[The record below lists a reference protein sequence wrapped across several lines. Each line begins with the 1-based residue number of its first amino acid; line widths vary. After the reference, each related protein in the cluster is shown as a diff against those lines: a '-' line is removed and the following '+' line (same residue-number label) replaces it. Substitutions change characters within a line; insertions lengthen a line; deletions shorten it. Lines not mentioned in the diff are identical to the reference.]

1 MYCTVALW
9 YSAAE
14 SMATQP
20 SDSTEFPAEVILK
33 PLALV
38 GLSGLD
44 TINNA
49 VHRAVWDAFSS
60 NRRTDRASVRFKLL
74 PNTFEFPVVKPKR
87 NSYEWYIPKGILKK
101 NWIHKHVSSIPAVVV
116 IFYDMEWN
124 DPQWNEKII
133 ECASRVQSIRAAV
146 EGHATRVAVV
156 VVQSGLSPPPS
167 EYMLGAE
174 RAQALCSAC
183 EIQSK
188 SLFVLP
194 HNDHLMGYIIRLEN
208 AFYDIAQNY
217 YHHETKNIKQHRD
230 HLNKTTHQY
239 LFVRHQFKLGY
250 LNELKQDHS
259 TAHKH
264 YMHAYNNLLETRTV
278 DTNIHEVR
286 TVAGYINYKL
296 CKLLFVLNLP
306 RDAITQLKTHIERY
320 KNRVGPTE
328 LLFEHYAWIARQYS
342 AFGELFDE
350 AISAGL
356 PATRSQHPGFYY
368 QLAAQFT
375 AKRRQAMRSVC
386 TEALQYPPPP
396 DPMEGIVEFYGQR
409 PWRPGR
415 LSADPHDPQKE
426 QAAVLALQYNER
438 VFNHSAMIISFLG
451 SAISQFKTFHSPRM
465 RKQLV
470 VEMANEYF
478 YCADYGKALTL
489 LSHMLWDYRRE
500 KWWFLASHVLNR
512 AIQCAYL
519 SAKIQDY
526 LQLSIEAL
534 SLHIQV
540 PNNDKDRI
548 FRNIMTVLNL
558 NIPAP
563 EPDLPASSQNKA
575 MELWQVAI
583 EKEPLTVAVDMANIT
598 SFLEVK
604 PKFTQQRYKMDETIE
619 VELYVRLTYATVLDI
634 KKAYITISSHTETI
648 EIPITDNNISTI
660 SLVGGKVKK
669 FVCHFKSNPLDNGSD
684 LQIKNVSF
692 VLDSDRKRKIVMNF
706 KMDDTKVAVLI
717 THPELLH
724 FILSPKA
731 DYEFDCIVP
740 LTTTSITAR
749 ECRLSLAVTNSSP
762 ALQGEWFPTLFT
774 ITNNEDSSVYDVKI
788 ALSLL
793 SSPDNPNPESV
804 TELGLKEGEPQG
816 QPLQTS
822 VGSISKSSSHSNM
835 FYLKTNRT
843 ATTTVQIR
851 VSYMIDL
858 PEISKLECV
867 RDFTTK
873 ITVIKPFEVSTNFV
887 AMNFKPISKCF
898 VDDPFIVMPQIK
910 ILSPWE
916 LLIVDTE
923 LEVTDCFKYS
933 DKIRPP
939 SCISNLEVAE
949 KNVASDAVCIQA
961 KYKPKDLPT
970 RVGLYNITWRRKSN
984 TGSQP
989 VMSSTALS
997 GLPIDD
1003 CPISV
1008 EVNYPE
1014 VVELLTSVPLKCTL
1028 IGKSDNPVRLN
1039 LIVEGTDAYM
1049 FSGYKKLSVTVP
1061 PNDKVELCY
1070 NIHPLVPGNTTPPRL
1085 KATLVGDSS
1094 KQEIVTEMFDKIF
1107 PSSIFVMPK
1116 YNK

>member
-1 MYCTVALW
+1 
-9 YSAAE
+9 
-14 SMATQP
+14 MATQP
-20 SDSTEFPAEVILK
+20 SDNTEFPPEIILK

-49 VHRAVWDAFSS
+49 VHRAIWDAFSS
-60 NRRTDRASVRFKLL
+60 NRRADRAPVRFKLL
-74 PNTFEFPVVKPKR
+74 NNTFEFPVVKPKR
-87 NSYEWYIPKGILKK
+87 SSYEWYIPKGILKK
-101 NWIHKHVSSIPAVVV
+101 NWIHKRVSLIPAVVI

-174 RAQALCSAC
+174 RAQALCAAC

-194 HNDHLMGYIIRLEN
+194 HSDHLIGYIIRLEN

-239 LFVRHQFKLGY
+239 LFVRHQFKLGF
-250 LNELKQDHS
+250 LNELKQDLS

-264 YMHAYNNLLETRTV
+264 YMHAYNNLMETRTV
-278 DTNIHEVR
+278 DTNTHEVR

-296 CKLLFVLNLP
+296 CKLLFALNLP
-306 RDAITQLKTHIERY
+306 RDAIAQLKTHIERY
-320 KNRVGPTE
+320 KSRVGPTE

-350 AISAGL
+350 AIRAGL
-356 PATRSQHPGFYY
+356 PAIQSQHPGFYY
-368 QLAAQFT
+368 QHAAQFT
-375 AKRRQAMRSVC
+375 VKRRQAMRSVC
-386 TEALQYPPPP
+386 SEATQYPPPP

-438 VFNHSAMIISFLG
+438 IFNHSALIISFLG
-451 SAISQFKTFHSPRM
+451 CAIAQFKTFHSPRM

-512 AIQCAYL
+512 ALQCAYL

-526 LQLSIEAL
+526 LQLSVEAL
-534 SLHIQV
+534 SKYIQV

-548 FRNIMTVLNL
+548 FQNIISILNL
-558 NIPAP
+558 NIPGP
-563 EPDLPASSQNKA
+563 EPDLPASSQSKA
-575 MELWQVAI
+575 LELWQLAI
-583 EKEPLTVAVDMANIT
+583 EKEPLTVAVDMANIS

-604 PKFTQQRYKMDETIE
+604 SKFKQQKYRMDETVE
-619 VELYVRLTYATVLDI
+619 VELYVRLSYNTVLHV
-634 KKAYITISSHTETI
+634 KNAFMTISSHTETI
-648 EIPITDNNISTI
+648 EIPITNDTNAPIT
-660 SLVGGKVKK
+660 LEGGKVKR
-669 FVCHFKSNPLDNGSD
+669 FLCPFKSNPLDNGSD
-684 LQIKNVSF
+684 LHIKNVSF

-706 KMDDTKVAVLI
+706 KTEESKVSDSTI
-717 THPELLH
+717 HPELLH
-724 FILSPKA
+724 FILSPKT

-740 LTTTSITAR
+740 LTTASVTAR
-749 ECRLSLAVTNSSP
+749 ECRLSIEVSNASP
-762 ALQGEWFPTLFT
+762 ALQGEWFPTTFT
-774 ITNNEDSSVYDVKI
+774 ITNNEESSVYDVKLV
-788 ALSLL
+788 LSLL
-793 SSPDNPNPESV
+793 ASPDNPNPESV
-804 TELGLKEGEPQG
+804 TDLSLQEGEAQT
-816 QPLQTS
+816 QPLKIS
-822 VGSISKSSSHSNM
+822 AGSISQLSNNTHT

-843 ATTTVQIR
+843 ATTTVQIK
-851 VSYMIDL
+851 VSYLIDL

-867 RDFTTK
+867 KDFITK

-887 AMNFKPISKCF
+887 AMNFQPIPKCF

-916 LLIVDTE
+916 LMILDTD
-923 LEVTDCFKYS
+923 LEVTDCFCHGDETRS
-933 DKIRPP
+933 S
-939 SCISNLEVAE
+939 SCINNLEVAE
-949 KNVASDAVCIQA
+949 RNIASDAICIQA

-970 RVGLYNITWRRKSN
+970 RVGLYNITWRRKNNPS
-984 TGSQP
+984 GHH

-997 GLPIDD
+997 GLPIDE
-1003 CPISV
+1003 CPVSI

-1028 IGKSDNPVRLN
+1028 IGKSHIPVRLS
-1039 LIVEGTDAYM
+1039 LTVEGTDAYM

-1061 PNDKVELCY
+1061 PNERVELCY
-1070 NIHPLVPGNTTPPRL
+1070 NIHPLVAGNTTPPRL
-1085 KATLVGDSS
+1085 KPTVLGDTT
-1094 KQEIVTEMFDKIF
+1094 KQDVVREMFEKIF
-1107 PSSIFVMPK
+1107 PQNIFVMPK